1 MKFSI
6 KERGSKEYYNEF
18 LYVAFNYKMFLKN
31 PHKKTHKLTNMLL
44 YYGIMLLLFIGL
56 FIYFYMDESNSFY
69 LICTG
74 IFIFVFILDVFI
86 YISCIKRIKNYIN
99 DKGIKHVN
107 IEKEYVEYKDD
118 NKSFKVK
125 FKDIKCV
132 IMNKYSICFI
142 PNSLNNAIIS
152 MTIEYKN
159 DIINVLKKYKREELI
174 INNWKEE

>member
-1 MKFSI
+1 M
-6 KERGSKEYYNEF
+6 
-18 LYVAFNYKMFLKN
+18 A
-31 PHKKTHKLTNMLL
+31 
-44 YYGIMLLLFIGL
+44 
-56 FIYFYMDESNSFY
+56 
-69 LICTG
+69 
-74 IFIFVFILDVFI
+74 FIFVFILDVYI